1 MTNDFESIKHPRLQ
15 LTGLE
20 RYFRVQDVNAKNKVG
35 LLRAVDGVSL
45 QVNPGETLGIVGE
58 SGCGKSTLARLAVG
72 LLTSSAGSIRID
84 GQDIW
89 AKGAEGRRR
98 RQSLQMVFQN
108 SAGALDPRRTISS
121 SIAEPLRARGIK
133 MTDQAVD
140 EILGL
145 VGLDPAMSRRLPHE
159 LSGGQQQRACIARAI
174 IAKPALIVLD
184 EAVASLDVSL
194 QAQILNLLVSL
205 QERLGISYMFI
216 SHDLAAVQ
224 VISHRV
230 AVMYL
235 GEVVES
241 APVDEFV
248 SRPQHP
254 YSVALR
260 QSALLPDP
268 VLERNRKEVILQG
281 DVPSPLN
288 VPTGCRFHTRCPIA
302 QARCS
307 AEKPVQQQVGNDHWV
322 ACHFPG
328 QLSPEIAP
336 MSSRPRSILEKE
348 A

>member
-1 MTNDFESIKHPRLQ
+1 MATDFDSTKHPRLQ

-20 RYFRVQDVNAKNKVG
+20 RYFRVHDVNAKNKVG

-72 LLTSSAGSIRID
+72 LLTSSAGNILID

-89 AKGAEGRRR
+89 ASGAEGRRR

-133 MTDQAVD
+133 TTDQAVD

-145 VGLDPAMSRRLPHE
+145 VGLDPTMSRRLPHE
-159 LSGGQQQRACIARAI
+159 LSGGQQQRACIARAL
-174 IAKPALIVLD
+174 IAEPALIVLD

-205 QERLGISYMFI
+205 QERLGVSYMFI

-268 VLERNRKEVILQG
+268 VLERNRKEIILQG

-302 QARCS
+302 QPRCS
-307 AEKPVQQQVGNDHWV
+307 VEKPVQQQVGNDHLV